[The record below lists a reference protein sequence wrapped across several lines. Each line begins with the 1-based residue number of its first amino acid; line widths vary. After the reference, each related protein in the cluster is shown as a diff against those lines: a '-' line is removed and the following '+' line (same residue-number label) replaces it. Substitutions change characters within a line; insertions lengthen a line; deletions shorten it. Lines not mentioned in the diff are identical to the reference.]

1 MRLADPS
8 LERTRT
14 MRHDTAPFTSRRASA
29 QHPIMNGVRPAR
41 HAVRLACLLMVS
53 VAALAGCEQRV
64 VGTRFGHSSS
74 DRSSGDGASGEVSFF
89 GNGGG
94 GGEQSPESGD
104 ERWAIALGRFE
115 GPGHPQ
121 QAKQAARQLSGA
133 AGFADVWVDD
143 EGDQSMVY
151 HGRYGDRGAQ
161 QAQRDLRRWRSLQQR
176 GMVPAEVVML
186 VPLIDRAEGA
196 NPDHNLRNVKRNE
209 EDAEY
214 TLQIGFYDS
223 RFDGEFRKAAEEA
236 AAKLREEG
244 QRAFYYHGPNRSMV
258 TVGVFKSN
266 AVWVGADGLPR
277 FNDQI
282 KRLQKEF
289 PHNFGNGRT
298 LEVTRNGKSHKQP
311 SFPVRIPEPDGSM
324 RMSGGTVR

>member
-1 MRLADPS
+1 M
-8 LERTRT
+8 
-14 MRHDTAPFTSRRASA
+14 MRHEAALFTNRREAA
-29 QHPIMNGVRPAR
+29 RHPITNGGRGVR
-41 HAVRLACLLMVS
+41 HAVRLACVLV
-53 VAALAGCEQRV
+53 VAGATLAGCEQRV

-94 GGEQSPESGD
+94 GDEQSRGD
-104 ERWAIALGRFE
+104 GDGDGRWAIALGRFE
-115 GPGHPQ
+115 GQGHPQ

-133 AGFADVWVDD
+133 AEFADVWVAD
-143 EGDQSMVY
+143 EGDQSLVY
-151 HGRYGDRGAQ
+151 HGRYGDRGSR

-196 NPDHNLRNVKRNE
+196 NPEHNLRNVKRNE
-209 EDAEY
+209 ENAEY
-214 TLQIGFYDS
+214 TLQIGFYDN

-244 QRAFYYHGPNRSMV
+244 HRAFYYHGPNRSMV
-258 TVGVFKSN
+258 TVGVFNSD
-266 AVWVGADGLPR
+266 AVWVGKDGLPQ

-289 PHNFGNGRT
+289 PHNFGNGRELT
-298 LEVTRNGKSHKQP
+298 VTRNDKSHKQP

-324 RMSGGTVR
+324 RMSGGTAR